1 MKILKLLIRLIAFKH
16 GRLTSL
22 YIKFC
27 RPSGEEYA
35 RYLKKHGRFRSI
47 GDNCIIYTFT
57 NIPDPELVRIGN
69 NVLLS
74 GCSLFAHDGSIAVLN
89 RAYNVKL
96 DKVGKIDIKDNV
108 FIGHGAIVQ
117 PGVTIGPNAIVAAGS
132 VVTSDVKKGTIVGG
146 IPARTIGKVDTLVKK
161 LKKETEKLPWND
173 LIQKRVGAYD
183 PASEPELKK
192 RRIKFFF
199 GDK

>member
-1 MKILKLLIRLIAFKH
+1 MNLLKKMIRWIAFKY
-16 GRLTSL
+16 GRLSGL

-27 RPSGEEYA
+27 QPSGDEYA
-35 RYLKKHGRFRSI
+35 KYLKKHGRFRSI

-74 GCSLFAHDGSIAVLN
+74 GCSLFAHDGSIAILN

-132 VVTSDVKKGTIVGG
+132 VVASDVTEGTIVGG
-146 IPARTIGKVDTLVKK
+146 VPARPIGKVDDLVVK
-161 LKKETEKLPWND
+161 LKKETEQLPWND
-173 LIQKRVGAYD
+173 LIQKRIGAYD
-183 PASEPELKK
+183 PALEPELKK
-192 RRIKFFF
+192 RRIEYFF
-199 GDK
+199 GDN

>member
-1 MKILKLLIRLIAFKH
+1 MTLLKKIIRWIAFKYA
-16 GRLTSL
+16 RLTNL
-22 YIKFC
+22 YVKLC

-35 RYLKKHGRFRSI
+35 KYLKKHGRFRFI
-47 GDNCIIYTFT
+47 GDDCIIYTFT
-57 NIPDPELVRIGN
+57 NIPDPELVSIGN

-74 GCSLFAHDGSIAVLN
+74 GCSLFAHDGSISVLN

-117 PGVTIGPNAIVAAGS
+117 PDVTIGPNAIVAAGS
-132 VVTSDVKKGTIVGG
+132 VVTSDVKEGTIVGG
-146 IPARTIGKVDTLVKK
+146 VPARTIGKVEDLVKK

-183 PASEPELKK
+183 PALEPELKR
-192 RRIKFFF
+192 RRIKYFF
-199 GDK
+199 GD